1 MAKIKITKQQAIMLE
16 NLNKPKVLKITE
28 SQYKAILKLEGLDE
42 SAVIPKIANSL
53 KGKDKIEFIQNV
65 HSETKI
71 KGIMEESEELWKE
84 FVNELYGLHESSSN
98 IYEKLIKLMEVSGFV
113 ENRKLSKLKFE
124 GDKNMAKNVIL
135 GGLNK
140 LHETGSPYSAME
152 MMENEYERIKQSLKQ
167 QLNQEPSNKFS
178 DEEKYKEIKRRR
190 DIELQRRKESGDIK
204 SEQSVNEYNG
214 DEPWNEPD
222 QPEDPMVNINKDWE
236 VLQYDKDKNY
246 ITLKNKNNNKTYAL
260 NIDIIPEDL
269 FYSEEFGDRIDLDT
283 PMDSN
288 NWKMIKANRSKMVIA
303 NFVSNNLKSLI
314 SPENYGEGDPEELFM
329 DGKSFVKLPE
339 SLDELNNTIK
349 EDFNLGEGYTHFAIF
364 KSNGKIADGWD
375 YSDLYNEDSKTY
387 DNESIKYYVK
397 SDLLDNYPENK
408 PSEFKIATRKA
419 LEKNGINPSD
429 TNNWYKTGDDAVV
442 EFDNTIYEAVNS
454 LKKKPQEDEE
464 LEESTTTGSALGGI
478 SLVMPLGSK
487 PEDYIIKKPV
497 KENAFDRTQWAG
509 GEFVEFDDCTKL
521 NNNKEAQK
529 GKCSVGA
536 IDNVV
541 KTKKT
546 ATNVNAPSLGKKAK

>member
-28 SQYKAILKLEGLDE
+28 SQYKAILQHEGLDE
-42 SAVIPKIANSL
+42 NAVIPKIYAPMDSESKRDYKNTVNNL
-53 KGKDKIEFIQNV
+53 KGVVK
-65 HSETKI
+65 
-71 KGIMEESEELWKE
+71 ESEELWKE

-98 IYEKLIKLMEVSGFV
+98 IYEKLIRMMETFGFV
-113 ENRKLSKLKFE
+113 ENRKLSKVKFG
-124 GDKNMAKNVIL
+124 GDKNKAKEVIL

-140 LHETGSPYSAME
+140 LHETGSPYLAME
-152 MMENEYERIKQSLKQ
+152 VMDKACQESMNTHSGSMNEYDDNLPIGT
-167 QLNQEPSNKFS
+167 
-178 DEEKYKEIKRRR
+178 KYSP
-190 DIELQRRKESGDIK
+190 DS
-204 SEQSVNEYNG
+204 
-214 DEPWNEPD
+214 PWNQKD
-222 QPEDPMVNINKDWE
+222 VQYRDKTIDKNQPFKLVTNVGNNAIFKKDGELYQFSYEYIDKDEFYDYADVPQEFTGQDEDGLPNYKYGDWE
-236 VLQYDKDKNY
+236 ITDETISNY
-246 ITLKNKNNNKTYAL
+246 VNDNLETLL
-260 NIDIIPEDL
+260 
-269 FYSEEFGDRIDLDT
+269 
-283 PMDSN
+283 
-288 NWKMIKANRSKMVIA
+288 
-303 NFVSNNLKSLI
+303 
-314 SPENYGEGDPEELFM
+314 SPENYGEGDPKKLF
-329 DGKSFVKLPE
+329 DEGKLFVK
-339 SLDELNNTIK
+339 I
-349 EDFNLGEGYTHFAIF
+349 I
-364 KSNGKIADGWD
+364 
-375 YSDLYNEDSKTY
+375 DS
-387 DNESIKYYVK
+387 
-397 SDLLDNYPENK
+397 
-408 PSEFKIATRKA
+408 
-419 LEKNGINPSD
+419 
-429 TNNWYKTGDDAVV
+429 TGDDTVV

-454 LKKKPQEDEE
+454 LKKKSQEDEE